1 MKNICFLIILTLS
14 VSCCGLFAEQTNGN
28 PVVSPYADSLVVLRG
43 EKLAPFNA
51 DKFLQAPFIVL
62 YYGASW
68 CPDCRRFSPSLVTA
82 YDQQPADNKRFGV
95 LLVSQDQSE
104 EGMLKFMKTEKMTWP
119 AVAFSK
125 LSDAKTLQELYSGHG
140 IPCLTVL
147 DRRGKVVL
155 QSKTD
160 QDAESV
166 LTELLDISKR

>member
-1 MKNICFLIILTLS
+1 LASCF
-14 VSCCGLFAEQTNGN
+14 GLLADQSALN
-28 PVVSPYADSLVVLRG
+28 PVVSGYADSLVVLRG
-43 EKLAPFNA
+43 EKLVPFNT

-82 YDQQPADNKRFGV
+82 YDQQSSGNKRFEV

-119 AVAFSK
+119 TVAFSK
-125 LSDAKTLQELYSGHG
+125 LSDAKTLEELYSGHG

-147 DRRGKVVL
+147 DRHGKVVL

-160 QDAESV
+160 QDGESV
-166 LTELLDISKR
+166 LKELLKISKPSSL